1 MPHGPEEKKQALDV
15 GAECPAIVQQLA
27 AVSGADNGLMA
38 TVMEGYLR
46 EEFPSSEIRSDSQNK
61 SIDETISI
69 VRSYLR

>member
-1 MPHGPEEKKQALDV
+1 MQVLNALQFFSSLQLFV
-15 GAECPAIVQQLA
+15 GL
-27 AVSGADNGLMA
+27 A
-38 TVMEGYLR
+38 TVMESYLR